1 MTCEPEADVVWC
13 SRMHIP
19 LGMHGP
25 VPRDPFRVAVL
36 LPIRRIARSKIR
48 PVDAP
53 ETFAV
58 ALVGEIDTGWLV
70 DATSAEEAIDIVY
83 GTVPRARE
91 VTKDD
96 LLVWPGRYY
105 RDLYLAGDPFPESWT
120 RL

>member
-1 MTCEPEADVVWC
+1 M
-13 SRMHIP
+13 
-19 LGMHGP
+19 
-25 VPRDPFRVAVL
+25 
-36 LPIRRIARSKIR
+36 
-48 PVDAP
+48 DAP

-70 DATSAEEAIDIVY
+70 DATTPDEAIDIVY

-96 LLVWPGRYY
+96 LLVWTERYY
-105 RDLYLAGDPFPESWT
+105 RDLYLGGDAFPGSWT